1 MLKKLY
7 TLAIGETSKI
17 IGFKDND
24 ARNVSMRVGI
34 YDGKTIKCISKH
46 GPIVIILDH
55 QTVAIG
61 KQLALKIYIE

>member
-1 MLKKLY
+1 MSKKLY
-7 TLAIGETSKI
+7 SLTIGESAKI
-17 IGFKDND
+17 IGFKDNES
-24 ARNVSMRVGI
+24 RNISMRVGI
-34 YDGKTIKCISKH
+34 YDGKTIKCISKY